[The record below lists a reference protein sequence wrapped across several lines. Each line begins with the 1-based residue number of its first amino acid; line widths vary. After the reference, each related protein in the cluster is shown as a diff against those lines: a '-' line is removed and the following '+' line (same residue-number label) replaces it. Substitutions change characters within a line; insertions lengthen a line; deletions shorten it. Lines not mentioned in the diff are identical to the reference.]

1 MPNYTWRDAEARV
14 KEEYAG
20 DHPWTVSARRH
31 LLRIIVRAEQ
41 WGIAPDY
48 FMEAGKSSL
57 REIIRECR
65 SAMAR
70 GKRDRLENLFRWAA
84 TLTVKELRLQ
94 IKDLIRETIVV
105 REIPGEY
112 ASRYV
117 MLMQQDQ
124 FDRIKRATE
133 LSYNYEIVQK
143 QE

>member
-1 MPNYTWRDAEARV
+1 
-14 KEEYAG
+14 
-20 DHPWTVSARRH
+20 VSARRH

-48 FMEAGKSSL
+48 FMETGKSSL

-70 GKRDRLENLFRWAA
+70 GERDRLENLFRWAA